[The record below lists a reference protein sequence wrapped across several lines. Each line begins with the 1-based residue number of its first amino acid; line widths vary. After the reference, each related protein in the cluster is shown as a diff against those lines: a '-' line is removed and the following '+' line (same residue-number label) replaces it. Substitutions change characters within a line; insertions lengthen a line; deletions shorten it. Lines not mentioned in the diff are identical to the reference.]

1 MRELFRP
8 DCVILSEA
16 EGSGGGRENTPS
28 ENQSRKQDFS
38 LSFPGGV
45 AAALAR
51 CTRERKGRTSP
62 SGDGEGNPQDLV
74 RKMPSKK
81 TFKKFEKN

>member
-1 MRELFRP
+1 MRGI
-8 DCVILSEA
+8 DCAILSEG
-16 EGSGGGRENTPS
+16 EGSGGGKGKTPS
-28 ENQSRKQDFS
+28 ENQSRRQDFS

-45 AAALAR
+45 AATLAR